1 MRSPLSN
8 IANTVGSFFNRSSVS
23 SSVFTGQGVDNSQ
36 QFVAQTQQFI
46 QNQNQTQQVLT
57 TVQQQIIGLQQ
68 QVQLLSQGLEKVAT
82 LLQQDTTQEQNLLN
96 QEEENKRRNLI
107 QKTRTDRESAIE
119 SSIQN
124 ALITPVQRATEKVQG
139 FFGRIGDALRIM
151 FLGFLGVQALKFLK
165 ALKEDDEKTMGEIKD
180 LVLKNITYALGAFA
194 AWKLG
199 LPLLNQALKG
209 MVGKLKDIIL
219 GGLRTVFSNAFNAIR
234 NMFGG
239 LKPPSLGAQ
248 PGAKPPA
255 AATPKGTPPPATTTP
270 TTPKAGTP
278 PPATTT
284 PTTPKAGT
292 PPPTAGT
299 PKGGK
304 PTATPAPGT
313 GIGSRLMRAGGR
325 LLAPVTGL
333 LSFFGRKEEGQS
345 NVQAGSGALSE
356 VGGASVAASGAA
368 TAAAPLLAGG
378 PIGIGAYG
386 LTVLG
391 AGIAGGLAGGRVS
404 DYFTGAGEENR
415 QEGQKATL
423 DGKPVVWS
431 KEKNDWVPDPNA
443 PQAAQVTPTQTMTG
457 ESLSPQK
464 EKTSAPTAVPD
475 VSDQAK
481 VTPTET
487 MTGQQMSNEKLK
499 EPSDS
504 NAPFLGKPD
513 SLKPLESSTKED
525 TKSSLAQM
533 SAPSEQMAASGI
545 PGAPNAF
552 NISSLPVSAM
562 SPTQDKVK
570 TAGMIPPL
578 EEPTPNVIVNTIP
591 VGKEGPLSGTPPS
604 SDVPHINSSN
614 SDNFYVLYSKL
625 NYNVVV

>member
-8 IANTVGSFFNRSSVS
+8 IANTVGSFFNRSAVS
-23 SSVFTGQGVDNSQ
+23 SSVFTGQSADNSQ

-68 QVQLLSQGLEKVAT
+68 QVQALSQGLEKVAT
-82 LLQQDTTQEQNLLN
+82 LLQQDTKQEQNLLK

-139 FFGRIGDALRIM
+139 FFGRIGEALKIM
-151 FLGFLGVQALKFLK
+151 FMGFLGVQALKFLK
-165 ALKEDDEKTMGEIKD
+165 AFKEGDEKTMGEIKD

-199 LPLLNQALKG
+199 LPLLGQALKA
-209 MVGKLKDIIL
+209 MVGKVKDIVL
-219 GGLRTVFSNAFNAIR
+219 GGLKSIFRSAFNGIK
-234 NMFGG
+234 NMLSG
-239 LKPPSLGAQ
+239 LKPPTISSGGVK
-248 PGAKPPA
+248 PPPA
-255 AATPKGTPPPATTTP
+255 ATT
-270 TTPKAGTP
+270 K
-278 PPATTT
+278 
-284 PTTPKAGT
+284 
-292 PPPTAGT
+292 PPTGASPDAT
-299 PKGGK
+299 KPKGGK
-304 PTATPAPGT
+304 PPTGAAPDATKPKGGKPPTGAAPDATKPKGGRPPVSPVPGT
-313 GIGSRLMRAGGR
+313 SIGSRLARLGGR
-325 LLAPVTGL
+325 LIAPITGA

-356 VGGASVAASGAA
+356 MAGASAGASAAA
-368 TAAAPLLAGG
+368 TAASPLLAGG

-391 AGIAGGLAGGRVS
+391 GGVLGGLGAGRVS

-423 DGKPVVWS
+423 NGNPVVWS
-431 KEKNDWVPDPNA
+431 KEKNDWIPDPDA
-443 PQAAQVTPTQTMTG
+443 PQPAQVTPTQTMTG

-464 EKTSAPTAVPD
+464 EKTSEPATVPD
-475 VSDQAK
+475 ASEQAK

-487 MTGQQMSNEKLK
+487 MTGQQVSDEKLK

-504 NAPFLGKPD
+504 NAPFMGKP
-513 SLKPLESSTKED
+513 ESSI
-525 TKSSLAQM
+525 AQM
-533 SAPSEQMAASGI
+533 SAPSEQTLASGV

-552 NISSLPVSAM
+552 NISTLPVSAL
-562 SPTQDKVK
+562 SPTQDRIKN
-570 TAGMIPPL
+570 AGMIPPI
-578 EEPTPNVIVNTIP
+578 EEPPTNVIVNSVP
-591 VGKEGPLSGTPPS
+591 VGQEGPPSGTPPS